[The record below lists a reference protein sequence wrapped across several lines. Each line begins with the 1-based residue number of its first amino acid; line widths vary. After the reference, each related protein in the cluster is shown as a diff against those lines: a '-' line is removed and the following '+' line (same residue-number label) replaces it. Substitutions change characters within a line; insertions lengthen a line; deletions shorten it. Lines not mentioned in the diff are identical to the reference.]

1 MKKLG
6 FLLLLLCLAV
16 IQPAQAATYYA
27 VTSGNWNSTTTWST
41 GGCGTFITPAITPG
55 AGDNVVV
62 CLGITV
68 VVNINVS
75 VVNVTVNNGGILQN
89 GGGST
94 TNRSLTVTGTLN
106 INNGG
111 TLIQNSVLNAT
122 TTLFA
127 GTEVFGPTST
137 VTVSNWYLATQPLI
151 TAVGSNFGNVNL
163 NWNTA
168 ANWWNNQ
175 GLGVTRSIQ
184 GYLSVGSACQT
195 FLDST
200 SANITVP
207 IGGNLT
213 VNGKLRVKNT
223 IGGTV
228 SFPITGNSSVGPAG
242 VFNGIYGGTGNF
254 TFSTVNLSSSTG
266 GTFAG
271 IQNGTGNASIAIS
284 GTFTCAGN
292 FYGIDAPTLLNNG
305 VPTISM
311 NALAYTGGIFMASNA
326 HNVNGT
332 ATVTISTNATIT
344 FTTATDKIWLLG
356 VSSVSGN
363 NCTTK
368 LNLNVGGNLTIG
380 GLATC
385 EFKTSEA
392 FGEENII
399 IGGTLTSTAAKTFF
413 NGGVNEAS
421 GHKVKATMA
430 GFVVSGGNV
439 WFSENASDSTIITI
453 NGPTQLSGGTF
464 ILKASTGYAIMTVN
478 GNYAQNLVGSVMYM
492 HGPDRL
498 GAATAGNNFIDLKVN
513 GTFTQSGGV
522 MHFDVADS
530 PAEQRVYI
538 NGNAYTI
545 SNVAQMLRAGA
556 GTSAY
561 FARIYFE
568 YAGTIT
574 YFRNSAH
581 NIRQCKQYVRNGCT
595 VNVTGGPF
603 QVSSH
608 NSAAVDFLT
617 IESGGKLNIGASQIS
632 TDSAFAYTGVTVA
645 DGGKL
650 SLSNTSGLYDNT
662 VNAVFR
668 STGNMNYFL
677 GANST
682 IEYNANTFARVS
694 GINVGIATLPQHK
707 YGILEINHTGPP
719 GTWVSPTY
727 MPNFTNAVFI
737 RTQLKITGG
746 EFNLADAAG
755 SPANSG
761 RYVYIENPSPTALVR
776 TGGYIRSEVQ
786 DHSGRI
792 VWTIN
797 NATGTYTIPW
807 GVSATE
813 YIPMTY
819 QLTGGNAGT
828 VSFSTYRTP
837 ASNLPWP
844 PGVNNLTSH
853 IGLSPDNRTAT
864 VDRFWRMANTGAS
877 PALNLTFNYV
887 ASEIP
892 GIPFNVPTQ
901 MRAHSYNLLS
911 NIWQVASPGQS
922 SVAYQVV
929 VPNAGTN
936 ANWAISSMASP
947 LPVEWLY
954 VQAQPKGTSSVMVKW
969 ATASEMNCDYFT
981 VWKLCADG
989 QKKQLGVISGQG
1001 TTSQVST
1008 YEFEDSSPSEGL
1020 NYYQISQTDFD
1031 GTTTLS
1037 EIAVVS
1043 FSRSGTISCWHHDA
1057 ENILYL
1063 RRTTDN
1069 PALVTITDLA
1079 GRILSRAQINNRD
1092 VEMPVEQAM
1101 RGQVVLI
1108 RIEDISGNREV
1119 VKVHL

>member
-6 FLLLLLCLAV
+6 FLLLLLCIAV
-16 IQPAQAATYYA
+16 VQTAKAATFYA
-27 VTSGNWNSTTTWST
+27 VTTGNWNSTTTWST
-41 GGCGTFITPAITPG
+41 GGCGTFVTPAVTPG

-62 CLGITV
+62 CLGVIVTV
-68 VVNINVS
+68 NVNVS
-75 VVNVTVNNGGILQN
+75 VVNVTINNGGILQN

-106 INNGG
+106 VNNGG
-111 TLIQNSVLNAT
+111 VLVQNSIVNAT

-127 GTEVFGPTST
+127 GTEVFGSSST
-137 VTVSNWYLATQPLI
+137 VTVSNWSSANQPLI

-163 NWNTA
+163 IWNTGV
-168 ANWWNNQ
+168 NWWNNQ
-175 GLGVTRSIQ
+175 SLGVTRTIQ
-184 GYLSVGSACQT
+184 GFLTVGSGCQT

-200 SANITVP
+200 TANITIPV
-207 IGGNLT
+207 GSNLT

-223 IGGTV
+223 IGGDVT
-228 SFPITGNSSVGPAG
+228 FPISGSSSVGPTG
-242 VFNGIYGGTGNF
+242 VFAGIYGGAGNF
-254 TFSTVNLSSSTG
+254 TYSTSSLTSSAG
-266 GTFAG
+266 GYFAG
-271 IQNGTGNASIAIS
+271 IQNGTGNSNISIA

-311 NALAYTGGIFMASNA
+311 NALAYTGGVFMAANA

-332 ATVTISTNATIT
+332 ATVTINTHATIT
-344 FTTATDKIWLLG
+344 FTVATDKIWLLG

-363 NCTTK
+363 NSTTK
-368 LNLNVGGNLTIG
+368 LNLNIGGNLTVG
-380 GLATC
+380 GLASC
-385 EFKTSEA
+385 EFKTSES
-392 FGEENII
+392 FGEENIS
-399 IGGTLTSTAAKTFF
+399 IGGTYTSTAAKSVF
-413 NGGVNEAS
+413 NGSVNESA
-421 GHKVKATMA
+421 GHKVKATMG

-439 WFSENASDSTIITI
+439 WFSENASDSTIITV
-453 NGPTQLSGGTF
+453 NGSAQLSGGTF
-464 ILKASTGYAIMTVN
+464 VLKASTGYAIMTVN

-498 GAATAGNNFIDLKVN
+498 GAATAGNNFTDLRVN
-513 GTFTQSGGV
+513 GTFTHSGGI

-545 SNVAQMLRAGA
+545 NNVAQMLRAGA
-556 GTSAY
+556 GTSTY

-568 YAGTIT
+568 YPGTIT
-574 YFRNSAH
+574 YFRGGSH
-581 NIRQCKQYVRNGCT
+581 NIRQCKQYIRNGCT
-595 VNVTGGPF
+595 VNVTAGPL
-603 QVSSH
+603 QISSH
-608 NSAAVDFLT
+608 NTPALDFLT
-617 IESGGKLNIGASQIS
+617 IESGGKLDIGSSQIS
-632 TDSAFAYTGVTVA
+632 TDSAFSYTGVTVA

-650 SLSNTSGLYDNT
+650 ALSNTSGLYDNT
-662 VNAVFR
+662 VNAVLR

-677 GANST
+677 GALST
-682 IEYNANTFARVS
+682 IEYNNNNFGRVS

-727 MPNFTNAVFI
+727 MPSFTNALYI
-737 RTQLKITGG
+737 RTQLKITNG

-755 SPANSG
+755 SPATSG
-761 RYVYIENPSPTALVR
+761 RYVYIENPSPTALIR

-797 NATGTYTIPW
+797 NTVGTYSIPW

-813 YIPMTY
+813 YLPLSY
-819 QLTGGNAGT
+819 QLTGGSVGT

-844 PGVNNLTSH
+844 PGVTNLTSH

-864 VDRFWRMANTGAS
+864 VDRFWRMSNTGSS
-877 PALNLTFNYV
+877 PALNLTFNYIS
-887 ASEIP
+887 SEIP
-892 GIPFNVPTQ
+892 GIPFNVPSQ

-911 NIWQVASPGQS
+911 NIWQAATPGQGAA
-922 SVAYQVV
+922 AYQVV
-929 VPNAGTN
+929 VPNAGSN
-936 ANWAISSMASP
+936 ANWAIASMASP

-954 VQAQPKGTSSVMVKW
+954 VSAKSTSNGLISVEW
-969 ATASEMNCDYFT
+969 ATASESNCDYFK
-981 VWKLCADG
+981 VWKLLSNG
-989 QKKQLGVISGQG
+989 EKKELGIVKGKG
-1001 TTSQVST
+1001 TTSQISVYNLT
-1008 YEFEDSSPSEGL
+1008 DESPAEGI
-1020 NYYQISQTDFD
+1020 NYYQISQTDYD
-1031 GTTTLS
+1031 GTTTWS
-1037 EIAVVS
+1037 EITGIH
-1043 FSRSGTISCWHHDA
+1043 FSRSKTVYCWHDEA
-1057 ENILYL
+1057 EDVLHVQ
-1063 RRTTDN
+1063 RQGEGSAMMT
-1069 PALVTITDLA
+1069 VTDLS
-1079 GRILSRAQINNRD
+1079 GRILLKEVMESA
-1092 VEMPVEQAM
+1092 EQSFALKNAI

-1108 RIEDISGNREV
+1108 IVEDKGGNREV